1 MDCYIIKNIIKILLK
16 IKNGF
21 KFEKYNINVFNDV
34 DQVNNILLKADSN
47 SHKITVMKILNL
59 IKSLWNSINLV
70 EQTNTRYEMQFEDV
84 KFKDILYEKSLEN
97 VNFRTLT
104 LINQSYSNNY
114 YYYVLCNSFIY
125 IVLKINVN
133 DENDVNIYDIGPFVE
148 LTLQQKHEIIYEI
161 SIPES
166 KMLLGLNFYI
176 KY

>member
-1 MDCYIIKNIIKILLK
+1 
-16 IKNGF
+16 
-21 KFEKYNINVFNDV
+21 
-34 DQVNNILLKADSN
+34 
-47 SHKITVMKILNL
+47 
-59 IKSLWNSINLV
+59 
-70 EQTNTRYEMQFEDV
+70 MQFEDV

-166 KMLLGLNFYI
+166 KMLLGLNFYM

>member
-1 MDCYIIKNIIKILLK
+1 MLK

-59 IKSLWNSINLV
+59 IKYLWNSINLV

-114 YYYVLCNSFIY
+114 YYYVLCNSFI
-125 IVLKINVN
+125 
-133 DENDVNIYDIGPFVE
+133 
-148 LTLQQKHEIIYEI
+148 
-161 SIPES
+161 
-166 KMLLGLNFYI
+166 
-176 KY
+176 